1 MSTDTNVN
9 TLIIN
14 TMTTAQ
20 FEALENPSNT
30 ELYFVEDEGI
40 YADDTQVVHL
50 NGAEQINGIKT
61 FTNGAVFNNITAPT
75 LNKSDKSDNVATTKF
90 VHDVIESL
98 LQRIESLEQQIA
110 TLTGE

>member
-30 ELYFVEDEGI
+30 ELYFC
-40 YADDTQVVHL
+40 
-50 NGAEQINGIKT
+50 
-61 FTNGAVFNNITAPT
+61 
-75 LNKSDKSDNVATTKF
+75 
-90 VHDVIESL
+90 
-98 LQRIESLEQQIA
+98 
-110 TLTGE
+110 